1 MAESAQDVQAAVR
14 LARSEGRG
22 VGVLATGH
30 GTATAC
36 ADGVLVNT
44 SRMRA
49 AEVDPVAR
57 MARVAAGA
65 RWVDLIPAAAGHGL
79 AGLPGSSS
87 HVGVVGFTMGGGF
100 GWLGRRYTPCPPC
113 GRSVHGR
120 ASRPR
125 RGECGPAAVGDQVR
139 AAPSI
144 RWTIRST

>member
-30 GTATAC
+30 GTATAG

-57 MARVAAGA
+57 TARSP
-65 RWVDLIPAAAGHGL
+65 PA
-79 AGLPGSSS
+79 PG
-87 HVGVVGFTMGGGF
+87 G
-100 GWLGRRYTPCPPC
+100 
-113 GRSVHGR
+113 
-120 ASRPR
+120 
-125 RGECGPAAVGDQVR
+125 
-139 AAPSI
+139 
-144 RWTIRST
+144 